1 MTTLQN
7 NFIIDDPLDTN
18 QRVLVRQTATGFE
31 QGIAALAGL
40 FTAGPLGALASWGAI
55 RGVQGKWTPWFILG
69 IPSAV
74 VLNAVQIAVVAPYLY
89 EQLQQYSDTKTSA
102 IEYTAPNTSAAEYRA
117 PNTPTTLYT
126 EIDANPRIPFGK
138 AYFKSGRTGEEEII
152 GVSITDR
159 KNVNGHIVYDA
170 QWSDG
175 YKSTYVFWANGDA
188 EIFSKDGSGDIERT
202 PARYS
207 RENNG
212 EIKIT
217 ANTGSV
223 TIFLNLNPAA
233 N

>member
-1 MTTLQN
+1 MTSTTQVKQMTTLQN
-7 NFIIDDPLDTN
+7 NFVTDDPVDAN

-40 FTAGPLGALASWGAI
+40 CTAGPLGALASWGAI
-55 RGVQGKWTPWFILG
+55 RGLQGKWTPWVILG
-69 IPSAV
+69 VPSAV
-74 VLNAVQIAVVAPYLY
+74 VLNAVQIAVAAPYLF
-89 EQLQQYSDTKTSA
+89 ETFQQHSDT
-102 IEYTAPNTSAAEYRA
+102 NTSAAQYRS
-117 PNTPTTLYT
+117 PYTTTTSYR

-138 AYFKSGRTGEEEII
+138 AYFKSGTTGKEEII
-152 GVSITDR
+152 GVSVADR
-159 KNVNGHIVYDA
+159 KNANGHIAYDA

-175 YKSTYVFWANGDA
+175 YKSTYVFWSNGDV

-223 TIFLNLNPAA
+223 TIFPNLNPSA

>member
-1 MTTLQN
+1 MSHA
-7 NFIIDDPLDTN
+7 
-18 QRVLVRQTATGFE
+18 RQ
-31 QGIAALAGL
+31 
-40 FTAGPLGALASWGAI
+40 
-55 RGVQGKWTPWFILG
+55 
-69 IPSAV
+69 
-74 VLNAVQIAVVAPYLY
+74 
-89 EQLQQYSDTKTSA
+89 
-102 IEYTAPNTSAAEYRA
+102 
-117 PNTPTTLYT
+117 
-126 EIDANPRIPFGK
+126 
-138 AYFKSGRTGEEEII
+138 
-152 GVSITDR
+152 

-212 EIKIT
+212 KIKIT

-223 TIFLNLNPAA
+223 TILPNLNPAT

>member
-40 FTAGPLGALASWGAI
+40 FTAGPLRALASWGVI

-74 VLNAVQIAVVAPYLY
+74 ALNAIQIAVAAPYLF
-89 EQLQQYSDTKTSA
+89 ETFQQYSDTSTSA
-102 IEYTAPNTSAAEYRA
+102 AKYLAPNTA
-117 PNTPTTLYT
+117 TTLYR
-126 EIDANPRIPFGK
+126 EIDVNPSIPFGK
-138 AYFKSGRTGEEEII
+138 AYFKSGRTGKEEII

-159 KNVNGHIVYDA
+159 KNVNGHIAYDA

-212 EIKIT
+212 KIKIT

-223 TIFLNLNPAA
+223 TIFPNLNPAA

>member
-1 MTTLQN
+1 MTSTTQVKQMTTLQN
-7 NFIIDDPLDTN
+7 NFVTDDPVDAN

-40 FTAGPLGALASWGAI
+40 CTAGPLGALASWGAI
-55 RGVQGKWTPWFILG
+55 RGLQGKWTPWFILG
-69 IPSAV
+69 VPSAV
-74 VLNAVQIAVVAPYLY
+74 VLNAVQIAVAAPYLF
-89 EQLQQYSDTKTSA
+89 ETFQQHSDT
-102 IEYTAPNTSAAEYRA
+102 NTSAAQYRS
-117 PNTPTTLYT
+117 PYTTTTSYR

-138 AYFKSGRTGEEEII
+138 AYFKSGTTGKEEII
-152 GVSITDR
+152 GVSVADR
-159 KNVNGHIVYDA
+159 KNANGHIAYDA

-175 YKSTYVFWANGDA
+175 YKSTYVFWSNGDV

-223 TIFLNLNPAA
+223 TIFPNLNPSA

>member
-1 MTTLQN
+1 MTSTTQVKQMTTLQN
-7 NFIIDDPLDTN
+7 NFVTDDPVDAN

-40 FTAGPLGALASWGAI
+40 CTAGPLGALASWGAI
-55 RGVQGKWTPWFILG
+55 RGLQGKWTPWFILG

-74 VLNAVQIAVVAPYLY
+74 VLNAVQIAVAAPYLL
-89 EQLQQYSDTKTSA
+89 ETFQQHSDT
-102 IEYTAPNTSAAEYRA
+102 NTSAAQYRS
-117 PNTPTTLYT
+117 PYTTTTSYR

-138 AYFKSGRTGEEEII
+138 AYFKSGTTGKEEII
-152 GVSITDR
+152 GVSVADR
-159 KNVNGHIVYDA
+159 KNVNGHIAYDA

-175 YKSTYVFWANGDA
+175 YKSTYVFWSNGDV

-223 TIFLNLNPAA
+223 TIFPNLNPSA

>member
-1 MTTLQN
+1 MTSTTQVKQMTTLQN
-7 NFIIDDPLDTN
+7 NFVTDDPVDAN

-40 FTAGPLGALASWGAI
+40 CTAGPLGALASWGAI
-55 RGVQGKWTPWFILG
+55 RGLQGKWTPWFILG

-74 VLNAVQIAVVAPYLY
+74 VLNAVQIAVAAPYLL
-89 EQLQQYSDTKTSA
+89 ETFQQHSDT
-102 IEYTAPNTSAAEYRA
+102 NTSAAQYRS
-117 PNTPTTLYT
+117 PYTTTTSYR

-138 AYFKSGRTGEEEII
+138 AYFKSGTTGKEEII
-152 GVSITDR
+152 GVSVADR
-159 KNVNGHIVYDA
+159 KNANGHIAYDA

-175 YKSTYVFWANGDA
+175 YKSTYVFWSNGDV

-223 TIFLNLNPAA
+223 TIFPNLNPSA